1 MIFWISSD
9 SAVITSFS
17 FLILL
22 IRILPQC
29 PQVSLANGLCILFIF
44 SKNHVLVWLILCT
57 VLFVSSWLI
66 SSLSLIISCHLPLLG
81 VFASFYSRTFR
92 CAVKLLMYALSSF
105 FLEALRAISFPLT
118 TAFIVSHKFGCVIPS
133 FPLNCKKSLIS
144 FFIPFLT
151 KVSLRRVLFSFH
163 VNVGFLLFM
172 LLLKISLGPW

>member
-57 VLFVSSWLI
+57 VLFVSTWLFHPRVYLFPAFY
-66 SSLSLIISCHLPLLG
+66 SFG
-81 VFASFYSRTFR
+81 EFASFFSRALR
-92 CAVKLLMYALSSF
+92 CAVKL
-105 FLEALRAISFPLT
+105 
-118 TAFIVSHKFGCVIPS
+118 IV
-133 FPLNCKKSLIS
+133 
-144 FFIPFLT
+144 
-151 KVSLRRVLFSFH
+151 
-163 VNVGFLLFM
+163 
-172 LLLKISLGPW
+172 